1 MVLATA
7 LAALASLVMGQVVD
21 GLVRGE
27 GLQDVGETLPALL
40 VLLASSAFADLFLG
54 RWLPFKMSMGT
65 SIKASEM
72 TVDSV
77 INCPQRVY
85 GRHGKGYF
93 LNLATGSSFAY
104 GDVYASISIAF
115 VGGVLCAV
123 IVCGVAF
130 AMNLYLGILLTC
142 YLPLYYLVMDIPGRK
157 ANDLQGRWLA
167 SRDAWLDE
175 GRRIVENK
183 RPINAIRAEEA
194 FASRFE
200 ESSNQFT
207 TFLRN
212 FEFAEVIVERL
223 PLDLSGVLQVL
234 TIGACALLHAAGR
247 VPLGTIVSAGVLCPL
262 LREPMHYVSMARGY
276 LGANRVHLDRLR
288 GLASEARE
296 SSGFEGLYRDTGDLA
311 RISGS
316 LWATAAREG
325 EPLFRAAGVRV
336 PRGALTVVK
345 GANGSGKSCLLDLLA
360 GLSDPACLDGE
371 LSLDPALRR
380 CPYLTYPVPV
390 VGGGL
395 SDNLMG
401 AEPGARA
408 AAALG
413 AGALE
418 GRPIAADGADLSFG
432 ERQRLGLLRALSP
445 GAGAVLLDEPLT
457 NLDRAT
463 ARSLCDLVASLPAL
477 GVSVVAVM
485 HSDDLDA
492 AAGCVLEIRD
502 GELSRVA

>member
-1 MVLATA
+1 MG
-7 LAALASLVMGQVVD
+7 SL
-21 GLVRGE
+21 LC
-27 GLQDVGETLPALL
+27 LL
-40 VLLASSAFADLFLG
+40 VLLALMGWLHPAFLLGCVVYILLFYGTLRLPAGRLARLQQEGIATQDDFLG
-54 RWLPFKMSMGT
+54 ESK
-65 SIKASEM
+65 
-72 TVDSV
+72 
-77 INCPQRVY
+77 
-85 GRHGKGYF
+85 
-93 LNLATGSSFAY
+93 
-104 GDVYASISIAF
+104 
-115 VGGVLCAV
+115 
-123 IVCGVAF
+123 
-130 AMNLYLGILLTC
+130 
-142 YLPLYYLVMDIPGRK
+142 
-157 ANDLQGRWLA
+157 
-167 SRDAWLDE
+167 
-175 GRRIVENK
+175 RIVENK
-183 RPINAIRAEEA
+183 RPINAIRAEDYFSHRYHHAAREYLSFIWRYRFNEMMVSDA
-194 FASRFE
+194 PILLTVLLQVVLLAESAWLCIQGSIGVGAIYASY
-200 ESSNQFT
+200 
-207 TFLRN
+207 
-212 FEFAEVIVERL
+212 RL
-223 PLDLSGVLQVL
+223 ASLMQDPLSIVLQIFV
-234 TIGACALLHAAGR
+234 R
-247 VPLGTIVSAGVLCPL
+247 Y
-262 LREPMHYVSMARGY
+262 R
-276 LGANRVHLDRLR
+276 ANAVHLDRLR

-408 AAALG
+408 AVALG